1 MLSTKLRVAWSIA
14 AWELCIDRRGDLGL
28 PERHI
33 LSREIR
39 NVERRVPEI
48 GMDITHVHHL
58 AVARPLLQKS
68 IDEYKNSRYGLGPIY
83 GSILAESLDRYVL
96 EQGYS
101 KNPLQFVSER
111 KGLSNLG

>member
-58 AVARPLLQKS
+58 AVALPLLQKS
-68 IDEYKNSRYGLGPIY
+68 IDEYKNSRYGLGAIY
-83 GSILAESLDRYVL
+83 GPILKASLDQYLL
-96 EQGYS
+96 EEGYS
-101 KNPLQFVSER
+101 NNPLQFVSER
-111 KGLSNLG
+111 KGLRCLG